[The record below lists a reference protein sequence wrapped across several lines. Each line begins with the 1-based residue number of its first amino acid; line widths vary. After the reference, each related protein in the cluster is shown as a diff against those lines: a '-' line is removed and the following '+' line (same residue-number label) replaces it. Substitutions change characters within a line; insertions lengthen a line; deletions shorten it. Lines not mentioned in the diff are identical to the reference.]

1 MTYNFLVHSGWVG
14 LQNTRRNEDLVAARS
29 RTGQAQRRKSALMAT

>member
-1 MTYNFLVHSGWVG
+1 MTYDFLVPTGWAG

-29 RTGQAQRRKSALMAT
+29 RAGQAQRRKSALLAA